1 LTFTTS
7 NAARSAALLVA
18 LTTVACA
25 APQPPVRRAPEPKPD
40 TVVVRDTLPA
50 RAPAVIRDTIAARD
64 SAARRDSIARR
75 DSLARRD
82 STARRDAAVR
92 PDSAPRRPR
101 TRGAKRKSTAGTV
114 RVCGG
119 GDVTLGNNL
128 DPAWATRAEGLLRRN
143 WGVSAHP
150 DSLIAPLRPLVN
162 DADIVLLNVESA
174 IGTGPASRKCGSSST
189 NCYAFRSP
197 VTAADALRSVAP
209 DAAVVGNIANNHA
222 RDAGPAGFHATRQH
236 LEAAGVHVTGM
247 DTLATPVAA
256 ANGDTVAFLG
266 FYTSTETPDARD
278 LAAVRRHVA
287 RARARWPMVVVT
299 AHIGAEGHG
308 AQRTRNATEM
318 FLQRIDRG
326 NPVAFARTAFDA
338 GATLVIGHGP
348 HVMRA
353 AEWREGK
360 LAFYSLGNLL
370 TYGPFG
376 NREPSNRGA
385 IACAS
390 ITRDGVVAGASIRST
405 VQRAPGIV
413 APDASGRAAALVD
426 SLARLDFPRTGAR
439 VRRDGTIVIP
449 HDVPDVTAP
458 AERTDTIEPRRRDP

>member
-1 LTFTTS
+1 MTFTSS

-18 LTTVACA
+18 LTTAACA
-25 APQPPVRRAPEPKPD
+25 AQQPPVRRAPAPQPD
-40 TVVVRDTLPA
+40 SVVVRDTLPA
-50 RAPAVIRDTIAARD
+50 RAPAIVRDTIAARD
-64 SAARRDSIARR
+64 TAAARDSVARRDSIARR
-75 DSLARRD
+75 DSA
-82 STARRDAAVR
+82 ARRDAAAR

-101 TRGAKRKSTAGTV
+101 TRGAKRRAAAGAV

-128 DPAWATRAEGLLRRN
+128 DPAWATRAERLLRRN
-143 WGVSAHP
+143 WGASAHP
-150 DSLIAPLRPLVN
+150 DSLIAPLRPLVQ

-209 DAAVVGNIANNHA
+209 DAAVVGNVANNHA
-222 RDAGPAGFHATRQH
+222 RDAGPAGFHATRRH
-236 LEAAGVHVTGM
+236 LESAGVHVTGM
-247 DTLATPVAA
+247 DTIATPVAT

-299 AHIGAEGHG
+299 AHIGAEGRG
-308 AQRTRNATEM
+308 AQRTRDATEM

-353 AEWREGK
+353 AEWREGR

-370 TYGPFG
+370 TYGPFSNG
-376 NREPSNRGA
+376 EPSNRGA

-390 ITRDGVVAGASIRST
+390 ITRDGVIADASIRST

-413 APDASGRAAALVD
+413 TPDASGRAAALVD

-449 HDVPDVTAP
+449 HDVPEVAAP
-458 AERTDTIEPRRRDP
+458 SARTDTVGTLRRDP